1 MGQTPF
7 CCPLIFV
14 PDTKLTRPAD
24 SAAAIPGD
32 DLNGDLTQRVCV
44 ATTAMPWMASPSAGV
59 WRKRVHRVG
68 PAESGQV
75 TSVVRYDAQSTFPA
89 HEHPDGE
96 EILVLEGVF
105 TDERRDW
112 PAGSFM
118 LNPEGFRHA
127 PSSRE
132 GCVIFVKLRQFPG
145 RKRHQVALDTE
156 ALDWLPDRKTAGVE
170 IKQLYS
176 QSGFED
182 RTRIE
187 RWAAGF
193 GPVLREYAGGAEYFV
208 LAGGFSDEAGSYGKG
223 DWLRLPTGA
232 SHRPQSAGGCTLY
245 LKTGGHRYLRQSNSA
260 ARSVGQETAI

>member
-7 CCPLIFV
+7 CFPLIFV
-14 PDTKLTRPAD
+14 PDTRFDTKLAD
-24 SAAAIPGD
+24 AAGD
-32 DLNGDLTQRVCV
+32 DLNGDLTRRVCV
-44 ATTAMPWMASPSAGV
+44 VTSAMPWMASPSPGV

-75 TSVVRYDAQSTFPA
+75 TSVVRYDARSTFPA

-145 RKRHQVALDTE
+145 RRRHQVALDTE
-156 ALDWLPDRKTAGVE
+156 ALDWLPDRKTPGME

-176 QSGFED
+176 QSGFDD
-182 RTRIE
+182 RIRLE

-193 GPVLREYAGGAEYFV
+193 GPATRDYPGGAEYFV
-208 LAGGFSDEAGSYGKG
+208 LAGEFSDEAGSYGKG
-223 DWLRLPTGA
+223 DWLRLPEGA
-232 SHRPQSAGGCTLY
+232 SHHPRTAGGCTLY
-245 LKTGGHRYLRQSNSA
+245 LKTGGQRSLRQNNNA
-260 ARSVGQETAI
+260 TR